1 MKRIIEICLAAACL
15 LSLFSCGNEESKVI
29 PRDKLSAIYAEMFV
43 TDQWINA
50 HPESR
55 RTADTSLVY
64 DPIFEKYGYTA
75 DDYRRSM
82 DYYLS
87 DPDKYA
93 RILRESS
100 VIIEDR
106 IRELRKEKEM
116 LDEITR
122 LRRGENRYSPER
134 IYYLTGLKNPDLS
147 VLDSLSFFVDSTG
160 GRFDFD
166 PQAGYDTVF
175 AGPVLLM
182 PDDSLGMADTS
193 AMSAVA
199 DSSAAKG
206 SAVKDTA
213 VRNNPDAGKTRRRPV
228 PTRPGTEPVR
238 INEDDMEI
246 SKASPA
252 VPIRRQE
259 LNKKEN

>member
-15 LSLFSCGNEESKVI
+15 LSLFSCENEESKVI

-106 IRELRKEKEM
+106 LRELRKEKEM

-122 LRRGENRYSPER
+122 LRRGENRYSPKR

-147 VLDSLSFFVDSTG
+147 VMDSLCFFVDSTG

-166 PQAGYDTVF
+166 PQVGYDTVF
-175 AGPVLLM
+175 AGPVLQM
-182 PDDSLGMADTS
+182 ADDSLHVADTS
-193 AMSAVA
+193 AISTPA
-199 DSSAAKG
+199 DSSAVKVKHDPVQGKSRKEEKPMSVDAKPLE
-206 SAVKDTA
+206 V
-213 VRNNPDAGKTRRRPV
+213 
-228 PTRPGTEPVR
+228 
-238 INEDDMEI
+238 
-246 SKASPA
+246 SKSVVPA
-252 VPIRRQE
+252 VSLQHNE
-259 LNKKEN
+259 LNRKEN

>member
-1 MKRIIEICLAAACL
+1 MRLSALYTVL
-15 LSLFSCGNEESKVI
+15 LSAAFLCSCSADEGRVI
-29 PRDKLSAIYAEMFV
+29 PRDKMSRIYAEMFV

-106 IRELRKEKEM
+106 LRELRKEKEM

-122 LRRGENRYSPER
+122 LRRGENRYSPKR

-147 VLDSLSFFVDSTG
+147 VMDSLCFFVDSTG

-166 PQAGYDTVF
+166 PQVGYDTVF
-175 AGPVLLM
+175 AGPVLQM
-182 PDDSLGMADTS
+182 ADDSLHVADTS
-193 AMSAVA
+193 AISTPA
-199 DSSAAKG
+199 DSSAVKVKHDPVQGKNRKEEKPMSVAAKPLE
-206 SAVKDTA
+206 V
-213 VRNNPDAGKTRRRPV
+213 
-228 PTRPGTEPVR
+228 
-238 INEDDMEI
+238 
-246 SKASPA
+246 SKSVVPA
-252 VPIRRQE
+252 VSLQHNE